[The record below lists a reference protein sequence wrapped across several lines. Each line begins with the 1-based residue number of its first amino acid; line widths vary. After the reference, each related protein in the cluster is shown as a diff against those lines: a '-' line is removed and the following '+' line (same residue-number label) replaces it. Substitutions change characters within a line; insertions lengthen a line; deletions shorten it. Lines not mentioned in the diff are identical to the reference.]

1 MKKQRNNKLR
11 IYHHLFLQICVS
23 FGAILICFALCI
35 GLIFTNLYEN
45 DIIDTYRKQLR
56 LQAKHIAKEVKH
68 YIVTDDAEGCFLY
81 QDYLDSIAN
90 SENTDIWLID
100 NPDDDVELKREFT
113 NVDIVDI
120 PFSDEV
126 ESVLRRAKKGKTG
139 FSTGYDAIYE
149 KTMMCAAAPITNKKK
164 EVVGIVLLHSFVEQR
179 DALIAGSR
187 QYITYSIFAGIGIAL
202 LLAIILAKFITKP
215 ITRMR
220 EAANEM
226 TDGNYAI
233 RIDSRVK
240 NELGSL
246 AGSLDTLAERLEENE
261 MERQQNEQARLDFFA
276 NVSHELRTPI
286 TVMRGYSESL
296 ADGVISSEEK
306 KLQYYQRMV
315 NECQSME
322 RLVGDLLTLSKVQN
336 PHFTI
341 EKEPVNLIQIFQDV
355 LRSYKGILEQRQ
367 MKVHFDYQDEVML
380 ILGDYDRLRQLFLN
394 IINNAMKFSE
404 DGSNIWITVQRQEQL
419 IVSIRDEGVGIAKEE
434 LPNIFSKFYKSKLRQ
449 NAKGSGLGLVIAK
462 YIVEKHGGR
471 ILAQSEVGKGTTFI
485 IAFEEYLDEWEG
497 N

>member
-1 MKKQRNNKLR
+1 MNT
-11 IYHHLFLQICVS
+11 V
-23 FGAILICFALCI
+23 
-35 GLIFTNLYEN
+35 
-45 DIIDTYRKQLR
+45 RKQ
-56 LQAKHIAKEVKH
+56 ISFS
-68 YIVTDDAEGCFLY
+68 IV
-81 QDYLDSIAN
+81 Q
-90 SENTDIWLID
+90 
-100 NPDDDVELKREFT
+100 
-113 NVDIVDI
+113 
-120 PFSDEV
+120 
-126 ESVLRRAKKGKTG
+126 
-139 FSTGYDAIYE
+139 
-149 KTMMCAAAPITNKKK
+149 

-187 QYITYSIFAGIGIAL
+187 EYITYSIFAGIGIAL

-296 ADGVISSEEK
+296 ADGVVSSEEK

-419 IVSIRDEGVGIAKEE
+419 IVSICDEGVGIEEDE
-434 LPNIFSKFYKSKLRQ
+434 LPNIFDKFYKSKLRQ

-471 ILAQSEVGKGTTFI
+471 IEAQSEVGKGTTFS
-485 IAFEEYLDEWEG
+485 IAFEEYLDDWEA